1 MASSDV
7 ARSLLDEEG
16 LPTLKWLLLAR
27 VPQKSLTLETFLAG
41 HGMIVGS
48 DDNDG
53 DLVLS
58 LTNTKT
64 IRQQH
69 CLEVASLAIAAGG
82 AIKASHTTTLMT
94 GAEFLG
100 AMNKSEAVARGYKA
114 AR

>member
-1 MASSDV
+1 
-7 ARSLLDEEG
+7 
-16 LPTLKWLLLAR
+16 

-69 CLEVASLAIAAGG
+69 CLEVASRLHQIETVYPTRFGTFREATLRC
-82 AIKASHTTTLMT
+82 TTSTQRLSRFCALT
-94 GAEFLG
+94 SLSPRIFQ
-100 AMNKSEAVARGYKA
+100 
-114 AR
+114 